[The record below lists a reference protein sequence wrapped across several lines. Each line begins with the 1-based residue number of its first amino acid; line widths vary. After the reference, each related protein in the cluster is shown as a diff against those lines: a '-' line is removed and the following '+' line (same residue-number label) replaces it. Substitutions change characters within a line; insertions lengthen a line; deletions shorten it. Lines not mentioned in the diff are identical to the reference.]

1 VVSMARKFG
10 LDLPGQ
16 LSVTGFDD
24 APIAGMIW
32 PELTT
37 VRQPVAEMAR
47 IAADLIIRLEP
58 RRNGW
63 PERIARHLLDHQLII
78 RNSTGRP
85 ARREVAQSR
94 ET

>member
-1 VVSMARKFG
+1 
-10 LDLPGQ
+10 

-24 APIAGMIW
+24 APVATMIW

-37 VRQPVAEMAR
+37 VRQPVAAMAR

-63 PERIARHLLDHQLII
+63 PERVPRHLLAHELII
-78 RNSTGRP
+78 RGSTARAP
-85 ARREVAQSR
+85 ARPPTRGAAL
-94 ET
+94 